1 MVTVLGTVPASAS
14 TMCGPG
20 LGWMESCTTGIDSF
34 PSTAT
39 HTIVIFGDG
48 QITATVSGTPTVW
61 RGDPTGTA
69 PNVRIP
75 TEIVMTLTG
84 GGLTL
89 TVGDGNPD
97 GVPDGTTPSL
107 FSPGFIDEQPDRLLG
122 FSEFNVFFELS
133 GTPLG
138 TLTNI
143 APAGMMSQPA
153 MMSQFID
160 RVPPAVGTTY
170 LFENPPVDLFNSQ
183 GVLVGQLVSATH
195 TITPEPESSTL
206 TLIGSVLGGLALII
220 RMRTRKAF

>member
-1 MVTVLGTVPASAS
+1 MVTVLGSVPASAS

-34 PSTAT
+34 PSIAT

-48 QITATVSGTPTVW
+48 QITVSGTPTVSVW
-61 RGDPTGTA
+61 RGDNGTA
-69 PNVRIP
+69 PNFRIP
-75 TEIVMTLTG
+75 TEIVMTLTV

-89 TVGDGNPD
+89 TVGDGMAN
-97 GVPDGTTPSL
+97 GVPDGPL
-107 FSPGFIDEQPDRLLG
+107 FSPGFIDEQSDRLHG
-122 FSEFNVFFELS
+122 FSEFNTLFELS

-138 TLTNI
+138 TLHNNT
-143 APAGMMSQPA
+143 PA

-160 RVPPAVGTTY
+160 QVPPAVGTTY

-195 TITPEPESSTL
+195 TITPEPEPSTL
-206 TLIGSVLGGLALII
+206 TLIGSVLGGLALIL
-220 RMRTRKAF
+220 RNRKGF